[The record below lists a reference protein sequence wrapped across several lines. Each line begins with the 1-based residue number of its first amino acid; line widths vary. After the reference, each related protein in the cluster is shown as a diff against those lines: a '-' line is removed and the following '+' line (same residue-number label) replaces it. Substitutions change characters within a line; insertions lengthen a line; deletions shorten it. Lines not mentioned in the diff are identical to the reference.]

1 MNFTTIPGTD
11 LSKGILESIDMDS
24 YRFEKKAVVQ
34 IELAGENAEIDPVPS
49 SGGGEIPEPEI
60 DLLSNI
66 IKAFNDQF
74 GKIPWTDKDKI
85 AAVTTVEIPAKVA
98 ADHKYQ
104 NAMKNNDK
112 KNNTGRP

>member
-66 IKAFNDQF
+66 IKGIQRSVREDPVDRQ
-74 GKIPWTDKDKI
+74 GQDCGRHYGGD
-85 AAVTTVEIPAKVA
+85 
-98 ADHKYQ
+98 
-104 NAMKNNDK
+104 
-112 KNNTGRP
+112 TGQGGGGS